1 MKVLLDHNIPH
12 GLRHDFPDDFD
23 VQTASHLGWA
33 NDGDSE
39 LLEAAVEEGVAV
51 LVTIDSNLRHQQH
64 LPDGDVGVVILNIQP
79 AVIGVLREHVDAA
92 VQAIRTVAGRRTSER
107 PAGEQVGPRS
117 RGE

>member
-33 NDGDSE
+33 NAGDSE

-51 LVTIDSNLRHQQH
+51 LVTIDSNLRHQQD
-64 LPDGDVGVVILNIQP
+64 LPDGDAGVVILNIHP
-79 AVIGVLREHVDAA
+79 AVIGVLWEHVDAA
-92 VQAIRTVAGRRTSER
+92 V
-107 PAGEQVGPRS
+107 
-117 RGE
+117 

>member
-1 MKVLLDHNIPH
+1 MKVLVDHNIPH
-12 GLRHDFPDDFD
+12 GLRHDFSDDFD

-64 LPDGDVGVVILNIQP
+64 LPDGDAGVVILNIHP

-107 PAGEQVGPRS
+107 PVGAQVGSQS

>member
-1 MKVLLDHNIPH
+1 
-12 GLRHDFPDDFD
+12 
-23 VQTASHLGWA
+23 
-33 NDGDSE
+33 
-39 LLEAAVEEGVAV
+39 VEEGVAV

-64 LPDGDVGVVILNIQP
+64 LPDGDAGVVILNIHP

-107 PAGEQVGPRS
+107 PVGAKVGSQS